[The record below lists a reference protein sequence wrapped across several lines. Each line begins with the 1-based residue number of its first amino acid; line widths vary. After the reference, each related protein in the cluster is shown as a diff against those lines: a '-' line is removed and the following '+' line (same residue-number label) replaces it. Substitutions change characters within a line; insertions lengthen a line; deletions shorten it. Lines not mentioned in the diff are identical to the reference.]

1 MNSYVKHLAAF
12 ICVLALA
19 SLCNA
24 QDFKQVM
31 KQAFGNDYRD
41 YQWLDYPVNN
51 FGVATAYTGVKDRV
65 DRRGFLCA
73 TFTCLGVKQSPAD
86 IDVWMRANDFA
97 DVGCGGQ
104 LDAKLERNKGSIL
117 NSLLPKILNVV
128 GLTASLGTV
137 RNIKADIKLA
147 SMCSRQLQQAKMIG
161 FIKGLNAENDTFGLK
176 QAYDRGRL
184 VLVIGDLVMKSMTIR
199 LYADN
204 KLNAQLDAKLGGE
217 SEKVLGQGAEF
228 GVKISKSS
236 SKDYEL
242 TVTDPVIVAVLAV
255 RAGDDKTRANGTSW
269 EGWEPVTIRVPLP
282 IVRAKRTVAH

>member
-1 MNSYVKHLAAF
+1 MNSFVRHLAALV
-12 ICVLALA
+12 CVLAFA
-19 SLCNA
+19 SSCNA

-41 YQWLDYPVNN
+41 YQWLDYPINN

-73 TFTCLGVKQSPAD
+73 TFTCLGVKQNPVD
-86 IDVWMRANDFA
+86 IEGWMRVNDFA

-104 LDAKLERNKGSIL
+104 LDAKLDRNKGSIL
-117 NSLLPKILNVV
+117 NSLLPKIFNVV
-128 GLTASLGTV
+128 GLTANLETV
-137 RNIKADIKLA
+137 RNTKAEIKLA
-147 SMCSRQLQQAKMIG
+147 SMCSRQLQQGKMIG
-161 FIKGLNAENDTFGLK
+161 FIKGLTVETDTFGLK

-184 VLVIGDLVMKSMTIR
+184 VLVIGDLVMKSMTIK
-199 LYADN
+199 LQADN
-204 KLNAQLDAKLGGE
+204 KLNAQLDAKLGGA

-255 RAGDDKTRANGTSW
+255 REAEDKTRAEGTSW
-269 EGWEPVTIRVPLP
+269 EGWEPVTIGVPLP
-282 IVRAKRTVAH
+282 IVRAKTTVAH